1 MIPKQSATDIAS
13 QARSFWEQTDYYNG
27 GEYFMSFE
35 EVARRMKVT
44 REKVRIIEAKALKKL
59 RQNSQCLKPFFI
71 NHPNKL
77 DFIFK
82 LKQ

>member
-1 MIPKQSATDIAS
+1 MISKQSAVDIAS
-13 QARSFWEQTDYYNG
+13 QARSFWEQTDHWG
-27 GEYFMSFE
+27 GSEYFMSFE

-59 RQNSQCLKPFFI
+59 RQNNQSLKPFFI

-77 DFIFK
+77 DLIFK